1 MLQYIQSLKKYPFK
15 LTLCGV
21 LFCALCVCVF
31 CIPDKTHQTLYQH
44 FSNFENSSSRDFQE
58 ITMDEA
64 LEYFDSNDS
73 DVILYFGY
81 DACPFCKR
89 AGSYVLGVANEFNM
103 NYKVRYVKTRDTFK
117 RLTYSDSQRKAL
129 AKHMKKYMSK
139 NEDGKLWLYVPTLV
153 RVKNGK
159 AIEGCV
165 GLVKGY
171 NPDNKPTKDQDKKIY
186 RNYKRVFR
194 LSAI

>member
-1 MLQYIQSLKKYPFK
+1 MLRYIQFLKRYPIKF
-15 LTLCGV
+15 TLCGI
-21 LFCALCVCVF
+21 LFFAICVCFF

-89 AGSYVLGVANEFNM
+89 AGSYILGVANEFNM

-117 RLTYSDSQRKAL
+117 RLTYSNSQRKAL

-159 AIEGCV
+159 AIEGCA

-186 RNYKRVFR
+186 RNYKRVF
-194 LSAI
+194 LAE

>member
-31 CIPDKTHQTLYQH
+31 CIPDKTHQTIYQH

-64 LEYFDSNDS
+64 LEYFDSDDS

-89 AGSYVLGVANEFNM
+89 ASSYVLG
-103 NYKVRYVKTRDTFK
+103 
-117 RLTYSDSQRKAL
+117 
-129 AKHMKKYMSK
+129 
-139 NEDGKLWLYVPTLV
+139 
-153 RVKNGK
+153 
-159 AIEGCV
+159 GC
-165 GLVKGY
+165 
-171 NPDNKPTKDQDKKIY
+171 
-186 RNYKRVFR
+186 
-194 LSAI
+194 

>member
-1 MLQYIQSLKKYPFK
+1 MLRHIQSLKKYPFK

-31 CIPDKTHQTLYQH
+31 CIPDKTHQTIYQH

-64 LEYFDSNDS
+64 LEYFDSNES

-139 NEDGKLWLYVPTLV
+139 NEDGKPWLYVPTLV

-159 AIEGCV
+159 TIEGCV

-171 NPDNKPTKDQDKKIY
+171 NPDNKPTKEQDKKIY
-186 RNYKRVFR
+186 KNYKRVF
-194 LSAI
+194 LAG

>member
-64 LEYFDSNDS
+64 LEYFDSDDS

-89 AGSYVLGVANEFNM
+89 AGSYILGVANEFNM

-129 AKHMKKYMSK
+129 AKHMKRYMSK

-159 AIEGCV
+159 AIEGHA

-171 NPDNKPTKDQDKKIY
+171 NPDNKPTKEQDKKIY
-186 RNYKRVFR
+186 RNYKRVF
-194 LSAI
+194 LAG

>member
-1 MLQYIQSLKKYPFK
+1 
-15 LTLCGV
+15 
-21 LFCALCVCVF
+21 
-31 CIPDKTHQTLYQH
+31 
-44 FSNFENSSSRDFQE
+44 
-58 ITMDEA
+58 MDEA

-103 NYKVRYVKTRDTFK
+103 NYKVRYVKTRDAFK
-117 RLTYSDSQRKAL
+117 KLTYSNSQRKAL
-129 AKHMKKYMSK
+129 AKHMKKYMFK

-159 AIEGCV
+159 AIEGCA

-171 NPDNKPTKDQDKKIY
+171 NPNNKPTKEQDKKIY
-186 RNYKRVFR
+186 KNYKRVF
-194 LSAI
+194 LAE

>member
-1 MLQYIQSLKKYPFK
+1 MLRYIQSLKKYPFK

-31 CIPDKTHQTLYQH
+31 CIPDKTHQTIYQH

-64 LEYFDSNDS
+64 LEYFDSNGN

-117 RLTYSDSQRKAL
+117 KLTYSDSQRKVL
-129 AKHMKKYMSK
+129 AKYMKKYMSK

-159 AIEGCV
+159 AIEGCT

-171 NPDNKPTKDQDKKIY
+171 NPDNKPTKEQDKKIY
-186 RNYKRVFR
+186 KNYKRVF
-194 LSAI
+194 LAE

>member
-1 MLQYIQSLKKYPFK
+1 MLRYIQSLKKYPFK

-31 CIPDKTHQTLYQH
+31 CIPDKTHQTIYQH

-73 DVILYFGY
+73 NVILYFGY

-89 AGSYVLGVANEFNM
+89 AGSYILGVANEFNM

-117 RLTYSDSQRKAL
+117 KLTYSDSQRKAL

-159 AIEGCV
+159 AIDGHV

-171 NPDNKPTKDQDKKIY
+171 NPDNKPTKEQDEKIY
-186 RNYKRVFR
+186 KNYKRVF
-194 LSAI
+194 LAE

>member
-1 MLQYIQSLKKYPFK
+1 MLRYIQSLKKYPFK

-31 CIPDKTHQTLYQH
+31 CIPDKTHQTIYQH

-64 LEYFDSNDS
+64 LEYFDSNGN

-159 AIEGCV
+159 AIEGCI

-171 NPDNKPTKDQDKKIY
+171 NPNNKPTKEQDKKIY
-186 RNYKRVFR
+186 KNYKRAF
-194 LSAI
+194 LAE

>member
-1 MLQYIQSLKKYPFK
+1 MLRYIQSLKKYPFK

-31 CIPDKTHQTLYQH
+31 CIPDKTHQTIYQH

-117 RLTYSDSQRKAL
+117 RLTYSDSQRKVL

-159 AIEGCV
+159 AIEGHV

-171 NPDNKPTKDQDKKIY
+171 NPDNKPTKEQDKKIY
-186 RNYKRVFR
+186 RNYKRVF
-194 LSAI
+194 LAE

>member
-1 MLQYIQSLKKYPFK
+1 
-15 LTLCGV
+15 
-21 LFCALCVCVF
+21 
-31 CIPDKTHQTLYQH
+31 
-44 FSNFENSSSRDFQE
+44 
-58 ITMDEA
+58 MDEA
-64 LEYFDSNDS
+64 LGYFDSDDS

-159 AIEGCV
+159 VIDGHV

-171 NPDNKPTKDQDKKIY
+171 NPDNKPTKKQDAKIY
-186 RNYKRVFR
+186 KNYKRVF
-194 LSAI
+194 LAE

>member
-1 MLQYIQSLKKYPFK
+1 MLRYIQSLKKYPFK

-31 CIPDKTHQTLYQH
+31 CIPDKTHQTIYQH

-89 AGSYVLGVANEFNM
+89 AGSYILGVANEFNM

-117 RLTYSDSQRKAL
+117 KLTYSDSQRKAL

-159 AIEGCV
+159 AIGGHV
-165 GLVKGY
+165 GFVKGY
-171 NPDNKPTKDQDKKIY
+171 NPDNKPTKEQDKKIY
-186 RNYKRVFR
+186 RNYKRVF
-194 LSAI
+194 LAK

>member
-1 MLQYIQSLKKYPFK
+1 MLRYIQFLKRYPIKF
-15 LTLCGV
+15 TLCGI
-21 LFCALCVCVF
+21 LFFAICVCFF

-186 RNYKRVFR
+186 RNYKRVF
-194 LSAI
+194 LAE

>member
-1 MLQYIQSLKKYPFK
+1 MLRYIQSLKKYPFK

-31 CIPDKTHQTLYQH
+31 CIPDKTHQTIYKH

-64 LEYFDSNDS
+64 LEYFDSDDS

-117 RLTYSDSQRKAL
+117 KLTYSDSQRKAL

-139 NEDGKLWLYVPTLV
+139 NEDGKPWLYVPTLV

-159 AIEGCV
+159 AIEGCT

-171 NPDNKPTKDQDKKIY
+171 NPDNKPTKEQDKKIY
-186 RNYKRVFR
+186 KNYKQVF
-194 LSAI
+194 LAE

>member
-1 MLQYIQSLKKYPFK
+1 MLRYIQFLKRYPIKF
-15 LTLCGV
+15 TLCGI
-21 LFCALCVCVF
+21 LFFAICVCFF

>member
-15 LTLCGV
+15 LTLCGI
-21 LFCALCVCVF
+21 LFCALCACVF
-31 CIPDKTHQTLYQH
+31 CIPDKTHQTIYQH

-89 AGSYVLGVANEFNM
+89 AGAYVLGVANEFNI

-159 AIEGCV
+159 AIEGHA

-171 NPDNKPTKDQDKKIY
+171 NPDNKPTKEQDEKIY
-186 RNYKRVFR
+186 KNYKRVF
-194 LSAI
+194 LAE

>member
-1 MLQYIQSLKKYPFK
+1 
-15 LTLCGV
+15 
-21 LFCALCVCVF
+21 
-31 CIPDKTHQTLYQH
+31 
-44 FSNFENSSSRDFQE
+44 
-58 ITMDEA
+58 MDEA
-64 LEYFDSNDS
+64 LEYFDSDDS

-129 AKHMKKYMSK
+129 AKHMKKYMPK

-159 AIEGCV
+159 AIDGHV
-165 GLVKGY
+165 GLVEGY
-171 NPDNKPTKDQDKKIY
+171 NPDNKPTKEQDKKIY
-186 RNYKRVFR
+186 KNYKRVF
-194 LSAI
+194 LAE

>member
-1 MLQYIQSLKKYPFK
+1 MLRYIQFLKRYPIKFV
-15 LTLCGV
+15 LCGI
-21 LFCALCVCVF
+21 LFFAVCVCFF
-31 CIPDKTHQTLYQH
+31 CIPDKTHQTLYQR

-186 RNYKRVFR
+186 RNYKRVF
-194 LSAI
+194 LAE

>member
-1 MLQYIQSLKKYPFK
+1 
-15 LTLCGV
+15 
-21 LFCALCVCVF
+21 
-31 CIPDKTHQTLYQH
+31 
-44 FSNFENSSSRDFQE
+44 
-58 ITMDEA
+58 MDEA

-117 RLTYSDSQRKAL
+117 KLTYSDSQRKAL

-153 RVKNGK
+153 KVKNGK
-159 AIEGCV
+159 AIGGHV

-171 NPDNKPTKDQDKKIY
+171 NPDNKPTKEQDKKIY
-186 RNYKRVFR
+186 KNYKRVF
-194 LSAI
+194 LAE